1 MHLFPTYLLT
11 YEWNILIK
19 TKFGVNQ
26 NTKQCF
32 FCIGF
37 NRGAY
42 EIDSV
47 GVFELNKRWDFSGLA
62 FICLFLN
69 QVKSLSDVDCNFEI
83 IVSVSGGKVTT
94 VVTCASM
101 KEVLPKLPLW

>member
-1 MHLFPTYLLT
+1 MSEIYSSKRSS
-11 YEWNILIK
+11 ESIK
-19 TKFGVNQ
+19 TQSSVSFVLDLIEEPAK
-26 NTKQCF
+26 
-32 FCIGF
+32 
-37 NRGAY
+37 
-42 EIDSV
+42 IDSV
-47 GVFELNKRWDFSGLA
+47 GVFELKKRWDFSGLA

>member
-1 MHLFPTYLLT
+1 MSEIYSSKRSS
-11 YEWNILIK
+11 ESIK
-19 TKFGVNQ
+19 TQSSVSFVLDLIEEP
-26 NTKQCF
+26 TK
-32 FCIGF
+32 
-37 NRGAY
+37 
-42 EIDSV
+42 IDSV
-47 GVFELNKRWDFSGLA
+47 GVFELKKRWDFSGLA

>member
-1 MHLFPTYLLT
+1 MSEIYSSKRSS
-11 YEWNILIK
+11 ESIK
-19 TKFGVNQ
+19 TQSSVSFVLDLIEEP
-26 NTKQCF
+26 TK
-32 FCIGF
+32 
-37 NRGAY
+37 
-42 EIDSV
+42 IDSV

-94 VVTCASM
+94 VVASM

>member
-1 MHLFPTYLLT
+1 MNEIYSSKRSS
-11 YEWNILIK
+11 ESIK
-19 TKFGVNQ
+19 TQSSVSFVLDLIEEP
-26 NTKQCF
+26 TK
-32 FCIGF
+32 
-37 NRGAY
+37 
-42 EIDSV
+42 IDSV

>member
-42 EIDSV
+42 ENWFSWCFRTFV
-47 GVFELNKRWDFSGLA
+47 FSGLA